1 MSLLRRSIFLLTLC
15 CYFNASMAKAL
26 DDVSPTWNLEVGSG
40 ALVDSPAWKGMDA
53 AVSIIPYVS
62 ASYGN
67 WFFNGNMPIGYRAE
81 VNDWSSVYVGLGPR
95 YDGYDSNDFVITSSS
110 KDSVF
115 KGYNKPDVEAVISY
129 GASAGWLSI
138 DASRD
143 VSNNSESNTVS
154 LSLEVPLYQ
163 NSAGFQVATSVSA
176 DWMDSNY
183 VNYYYGVAGG
193 QVDDSVGRSSYHA
206 NSAVNYGVAI
216 SAMYPISDR
225 WTILAELSHTSLSSE
240 ISDSPLIGSDQQSA
254 FAILAIYRF

>member
-1 MSLLRRSIFLLTLC
+1 
-15 CYFNASMAKAL
+15 MAETPE
-26 DDVSPTWNLEVGSG
+26 DVSPRWNLEMGSG
-40 ALVDSPAWKGMDA
+40 ALVDSQAWKGMEA
-53 AVSIIPYVS
+53 EVAIIPYVS

-67 WFFNGNMPIGYRAE
+67 WFFNGETPLGYRAE
-81 VNDWSSVYVGLGPR
+81 LNNWSSVYLGIGAR

-110 KDSVF
+110 RDRVF
-115 KGYNKPDVEAVISY
+115 KGYDKPDVEAIISY

-143 VSNNSESNTVS
+143 ISNNSESNTVS
-154 LSLEVPLYQ
+154 LSLELPLYD
-163 NSAGFQVATSVSA
+163 NKAGFRVSTSVSA

-216 SAMYPISDR
+216 TAIYPISDR
-225 WTILAELSHTSLSSE
+225 WVMLAELSHTSLSRE
-240 ISDSPLIGSDQQSA
+240 IRDSPLIDSDQQDA
-254 FAILAIYRF
+254 FAILVIYRF